1 MACKIKKAEKYMHL
15 LFWKKKIRWCIKK
28 SFGTVPLPVTGTCAS
43 VKFYGWFHVTV

>member
-1 MACKIKKAEKYMHL
+1 MHL
-15 LFWKKKIRWCIKK
+15 LLWKKKKLVGVLKEK

>member
-1 MACKIKKAEKYMHL
+1 MHL
-15 LFWKKKIRWCIKK
+15 LFWKKNKLVSVFKKKK